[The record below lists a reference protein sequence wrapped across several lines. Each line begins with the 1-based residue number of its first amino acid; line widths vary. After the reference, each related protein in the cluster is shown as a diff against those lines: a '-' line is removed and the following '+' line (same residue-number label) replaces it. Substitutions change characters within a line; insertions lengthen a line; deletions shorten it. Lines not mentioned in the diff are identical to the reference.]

1 MSYKLLFALAV
12 AVVALTGCS
21 QNPIAG
27 KAVAPERSD
36 SEFLEARNARADEL
50 YVNPNSAEGG
60 RAFRKIYVAAANLS
74 KVQIIQPEGADP
86 DSEWALDE
94 NEANIIQKAL
104 RDELGTTLSFES
116 AYNIVEKREDSDMV
130 INTTLVA
137 IHPNSTRQ
145 EIAAGAQAGG
155 ALTVS
160 MALVNTRTG
169 NVMIRAVDTKST
181 DNIWAFNQV
190 GNADP
195 AINLIFR
202 SWGNSM
208 RRGLLNLQ
216 GRIYDP
222 LAQPLQL
229 KER

>member
-1 MSYKLLFALAV
+1 MTNKLLLAL
-12 AVVALTGCS
+12 VVGMMTLAGCS
-21 QNPIAG
+21 QNPTSG
-27 KAVAPERSD
+27 KGVAPEQSD
-36 SEFLEARNARADEL
+36 PEFLEARNARADEL

-60 RAFRKIYVAAANLS
+60 RAFRKIYVAPANLS

-86 DSEWALDE
+86 DSEWALDAAE
-94 NEANIIQKAL
+94 KNVVQKAL
-104 RDELGTTLSFES
+104 HDELAATLGFES

-145 EIAAGAQAGG
+145 EIAAGAKAGG

-160 MALVNTRTG
+160 MALVNTKTG

-216 GRIYDP
+216 GRTYDP